1 MNERPSAGS
10 GVVGYV
16 IVLVGVAGFVLS
28 CFLPYTTF
36 GVVVGGGSPASST
49 FSFYRLITR
58 NTPGGGTLQ
67 YVGGLL
73 FLFGGAATVAW
84 VALAGLRHGHHERRR
99 TPSILVAVT
108 VAWVVELD
116 RPARQRVGVLRRRSW
131 FLVHARQRRCGHRRH
146 DRRLGLYKTD
156 GARAGLRSRSRTAD
170 GRPSRLVR
178 RLAVRRRLPVR
189 LMADQLLVRTGE
201 MARRQAGGPNPVGN
215 EGHRKILGAV
225 ARYVPAFSGMR
236 LL

>member
-10 GVVGYV
+10 GLVGYV

-36 GVVVGGGSPASST
+36 GVLVGGGSPASST

-58 NTPGGGTLQ
+58 NTPDGGTLQ

-73 FLFGGAATVAW
+73 FLFGGAATVAC

-108 VAWVVELD
+108 VAWSL
-116 RPARQRVGVLRRRSW
+116 SW
-131 FLVHARQRRCGHRRH
+131 FG
-146 DRRLGLYKTD
+146 
-156 GARAGLRSRSRTAD
+156 
-170 GRPSRLVR
+170 
-178 RLAVRRRLPVR
+178 
-189 LMADQLLVRTGE
+189 LLVNASGFYDVVVGSWSMLVSAGVVIVGTIVVWVS
-201 MARRQAGGPNPVGN
+201 ARHATQEADSAAGPEPPTEVPVG
-215 EGHRKILGAV
+215 
-225 ARYVPAFSGMR
+225 
-236 LL
+236 

>member
-36 GVVVGGGSPASST
+36 QAVVGADSSASPP
-49 FSFYRLITR
+49 FSYYRLVTT
-58 NTPGGGTLQ
+58 TPGGGTLQ

-99 TPSILVAVT
+99 TPSILVAVA
-108 VAWVVELD
+108 VAWSL
-116 RPARQRVGVLRRRSW
+116 SW
-131 FLVHARQRRCGHRRH
+131 IG
-146 DRRLGLYKTD
+146 
-156 GARAGLRSRSRTAD
+156 
-170 GRPSRLVR
+170 
-178 RLAVRRRLPVR
+178 
-189 LMADQLLVRTGE
+189 LLVNLSGVYGDEEVGLWSMLVSIGAVLVGTIVVWVSGRHATQE
-201 MARRQAGGPNPVGN
+201 ADSAAGPEPPTEVPVG
-215 EGHRKILGAV
+215 
-225 ARYVPAFSGMR
+225 
-236 LL
+236 